1 MLHTMQHEEEKQALI
16 QDYLQ
21 LRKSNGNY
29 HYRRRVPADVKDL
42 FGKHEVYK
50 SLRTKDP
57 KIAESKAI
65 KINDNLESLWD
76 DLRINGGSLDEQKYQ
91 RAVKVARLNGF
102 KYLTSKELEA
112 KETEDL
118 MLTLIARS
126 EQFKDL
132 PNRESIAKVG
142 GKFDALFGGV
152 EEPRLHLSDCYD
164 KYVEFTKD
172 QRFGLDERQAKK
184 KLNPKKAALQN
195 FINIVGDRLVSELKR
210 EHVLEFRSHLI
221 DRLDE
226 GEIIDNT
233 FNKQFGHLRII
244 FRTIKETLQ
253 IDMDNETLFKNVT
266 IKQAERKR
274 ISYDIDYVRDVLL
287 DQGNFKTLN
296 DEAYALI
303 PIMASTGM
311 RPSEVCGLDKEDI
324 FLDAEVPYVH
334 IRPKKDLKLKTPHS
348 ERKIPLAGSA
358 LWAFQKYP
366 EGFKKYYR
374 KSSSLSAALNKY
386 MRENGLI
393 QNKEGRHTT
402 AYCLRHTFQDL
413 LRMHKVDER
422 LQCDLMGHKYERP
435 KYGAPSLDEYYE
447 TVKTL
452 AFDMHKDY
460 S

>member
-1 MLHTMQHEEEKQALI
+1 MQHNEDRQALI

-21 LRKSNGNY
+21 LRTSNGIY

-76 DLRINGGSLDEQKYQ
+76 DLRINGGNLDEQKYQ

-102 KYLTSKELEA
+102 KYLTSKELED
-112 KETEDL
+112 KDTEDL
-118 MLTLIARS
+118 MLTLISRS

-132 PNRESIAKVG
+132 PNRESIEKVS
-142 GKFDALFGGV
+142 GKFEALFGGV
-152 EEPRLHLSDCYD
+152 DEPRLFLSDCYE
-164 KYVEFTKD
+164 KYVDLTKD
-172 QRFGLDERQAKK
+172 QRIGLDARQAKK
-184 KLNPKKAALQN
+184 KLNPKKAAMEN
-195 FINIVGDRLVSELKR
+195 FIQVVGDRLVSELKR
-210 EHVLEFRSHLI
+210 EHVLDFRSHLI

-233 FNKQFGHLRII
+233 FNKQFGHIRII
-244 FRTIKETLQ
+244 FRTIKEALQ
-253 IDMDNETLFKNVT
+253 IDLDSETLFKNVT

-274 ISYDIDYVRDVLL
+274 VSYDVEYVRDVLL
-287 DQGNFKTLN
+287 DRNNFRTIN
-296 DEAYALI
+296 PEAYALI

-311 RPSEVCGLDKEDI
+311 RPSEVCGLEKEDI
-324 FLDAEVPYVH
+324 FLDDEYPHVYV
-334 IRPKKDLKLKTPHS
+334 RPKKDLKLKTPQA
-348 ERKIPLAGSA
+348 ERKIPLVGSA
-358 LWAFQKYP
+358 LWAFKQFP
-366 EGFKKYYR
+366 EGFTKYYR
-374 KSSSLSAALNKY
+374 NASSLSAAINKY

-393 QNKEGRHTT
+393 QKKDGRHTT

-413 LRMHKVDER
+413 LRMHKIDER

-435 KYGAPSLDEYYE
+435 KYGAPSMKEYYE
-447 TVKTL
+447 AVKSL
-452 AFDMHKDY
+452 AFDMKE
-460 S
+460 